1 MGLNDRPA
9 PLPMRGRH
17 WILPLD
23 RLVTQSGGPL
33 EASAGQEDR
42 TPSGQPKRHGDDSD
56 WVPTEPAER
65 FSTATKTRLTSV
77 LGSPGYKGSLFCM
90 LCR

>member
-42 TPSGQPKRHGDDSD
+42 TPSGQPKRHGGDSEA
-56 WVPTEPAER
+56 T
-65 FSTATKTRLTSV
+65 TATGCRLNRQN
-77 LGSPGYKGSLFCM
+77 GSARPPGRGSRACSA
-90 LCR
+90 RRV